1 METDFTY
8 RGMASKK
15 MRIGNEKKAN
25 SYLSYVLDMA
35 LFAIDTVSNVT
46 DRVNDLNTT
55 FNLII

>member
-1 METDFTY
+1 MKMETDY

-25 SYLSYVLDMA
+25 LCLSYVLDMA
-35 LFAIDTVSNVT
+35 LFAIDTVSDAT
-46 DRVNDLNTT
+46 DTVNDLNIT